1 MFYRTIRML
10 ESGMKPIYVFDGAP
24 PEAKRDELSRRAGAR
39 GDAAADLAEAKE
51 AGADEEAVAKLAK
64 RTVKVTKV
72 HNEECKRLLR
82 LLWDRSGASLARW
95 LAVLKAEEIWN
106 DEEALTHLAAKQ
118 SQALELRLTSV
129 MEQWSLMQAGVAEGD
144 KAV

>member
-64 RTVKVTKV
+64 RTVKVTKI

-82 LLWDRSGASLARW
+82 LLGVPVVDAPSEAEAQCASLVKQGLFVCLFVCLFFRYFPPP
-95 LAVLKAEEIWN
+95 LFRLDDK
-106 DEEALTHLAAKQ
+106 DEKGAT
-118 SQALELRLTSV
+118 
-129 MEQWSLMQAGVAEGD
+129 
-144 KAV
+144 

>member
-82 LLWDRSGASLARW
+82 LLGVPVVDAPSEAEAQCASLVKQGASFFFRFFHFFF
-95 LAVLKAEEIWN
+95 V
-106 DEEALTHLAAKQ
+106 
-118 SQALELRLTSV
+118 
-129 MEQWSLMQAGVAEGD
+129 
-144 KAV
+144 

>member
-82 LLWDRSGASLARW
+82 LLGVPVVDAPSEAEAQCASL
-95 LAVLKAEEIWN
+95 V
-106 DEEALTHLAAKQ
+106 KQ
-118 SQALELRLTSV
+118 GADFFFPFFSPFFFV
-129 MEQWSLMQAGVAEGD
+129 
-144 KAV
+144 